1 MASKKAADAI
11 FPLNINVGIMGHVDS
26 GKTSLVKAL
35 STTLST
41 AALDKAPESKA
52 RGMTL
57 DLGFSSFSVP
67 LPDQLKAGVAGRFD
81 EANLQ
86 FTLVDCPGHGS
97 LIRTIIGGSQIIDM
111 MVLVMDVNKG
121 IQTQTAECLVI
132 GEITTSELIIVLN
145 KVDVIPEAERD
156 ATVAKTTK
164 RIRLQLASSKFANA
178 TIVTCA
184 AAVGGEKVAAVGGK
198 GQKGD
203 PEPPAVSKGAAK
215 RAAAAL
221 GTAPSL
227 GLEGLVET
235 LRRRARMPSRDVE
248 GPFFFAIDHCFPI
261 RGQGTVVTGTALRGA
276 CAVND
281 IVELPEVGLEK
292 KVKSMQMFRKPVK
305 KIVCGDRAGLCLSQL
320 DAAAIERGIVAAPGS
335 VPGINSALALV
346 RKVRFFRGPCD
357 TDRKFHVTLGHTT
370 TLATAYF
377 FGAAELAARPKP
389 AEPPT
394 AFDASREYVF
404 QEQLAASKRKKG
416 ADDDGGDGPG
426 PGSDPNDEPLQWCL
440 LKFETRVRC
449 QLDALVIGSNLEAD
463 ALADKCRIA
472 FHGKLVER
480 VDGDAF
486 ATKVK
491 LYKLKRKEGLVAK
504 LGDPCVDV
512 TGARVVKDVVGK
524 DLFKKETN
532 MAAFVG
538 MKLQAATGE
547 MGRVASAF
555 GKSGKFKVDFPG
567 GTLVKP
573 NGKLYLVF
581 KKYVFSPSKAMH
593 QDDDCRVPK
602 DELEQARAPK
612 KKAPAPDAPPS
623 PGRKKKAADAPPSPP
638 PAPPPLSND
647 RSGTVE
653 RHKGDPMAGTARYET
668 IIAEG
673 FFTAEE
679 DQRVHAGTK
688 VTAANGDVGSLVGPF
703 GKAGKSKV
711 AFAEGTDAAVGS
723 KLALVLGSS

>member
-67 LPDQLKAGVAGRFD
+67 LPDQLRAGVAGRFD

-86 FTLVDCPGHGS
+86 FTLVDCPGHAS

-394 AFDASREYVF
+394 AFDSSREYRP
-404 QEQLAASKRKKG
+404 A
-416 ADDDGGDGPG
+416 
-426 PGSDPNDEPLQWCL
+426 NDEPLQWCL

-547 MGRVASAF
+547 MG
-555 GKSGKFKVDFPG
+555 PG
-567 GTLVKP
+567 RG
-573 NGKLYLVF
+573 
-581 KKYVFSPSKAMH
+581 
-593 QDDDCRVPK
+593 R
-602 DELEQARAPK
+602 ARAGARAQK
-612 KKAPAPDAPPS
+612 KSPGARHAPPS

-688 VTAANGDVGSLVGPF
+688 VTAANGDVGALVGPF